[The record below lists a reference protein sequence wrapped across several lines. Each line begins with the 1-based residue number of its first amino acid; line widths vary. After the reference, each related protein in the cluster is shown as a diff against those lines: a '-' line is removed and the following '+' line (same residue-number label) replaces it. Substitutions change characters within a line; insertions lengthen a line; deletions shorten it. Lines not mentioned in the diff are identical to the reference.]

1 MVGVNKMPRFNEK
14 TVVENYLIDQFVNS
28 GWSYIPANKL
38 DRDTFEEPLLLRNLI
53 KKIREINNLE
63 LTDEDINTTINEI
76 KFKHATQ
83 EGIKQILRYF
93 KEGISIKLQKDKTL
107 VKIKLF
113 DYNNLKNNEFI
124 FTRQAVY
131 SSNDREIRTDIILY

>member
-1 MVGVNKMPRFNEK
+1 MPRFNEK
-14 TVVENYLIDQFVNS
+14 TVVEDYLVDQLVNS
-28 GWSYIPANKL
+28 GWAYIPANKL

-53 KKIREINNLE
+53 KIIKEINNLD
-63 LTDEDINTTINEI
+63 LIDDDINTTINEL
-76 KFKHATQ
+76 KFKPATQ

-124 FTRQAVY
+124 VTRQAVY
-131 SSNDREIRTDIILY
+131 TSNDREIRTDIILY